1 MTIQDLKNKNLLLFE
16 CITGSRAYGL
26 DHALSDTDVKGVFIS
41 PKEDFYGLNYISQ
54 VNGETNDEMYYELGR
69 FIELLLKSN
78 PSMIELLHTPEDK
91 ILYEHPLFS
100 KIKAINFL
108 SKKCKDSF
116 AGYAMTQVRKASGLN
131 KKIRTPFAKEKK
143 SILEFCYV
151 LHGQGSM
158 PLLDWLEKNEMQQE
172 RCGLVNINHVRDVYG
187 LYYDTTGDLGYMGV
201 MHKSNATMVH
211 LSSIP
216 KGEKPVT
223 HLSFNEDGYKTYCKD
238 YRDYWQWVK
247 NRNEARYENT
257 LENGKNYDSK
267 NMMHTFRL
275 LNMAKEI
282 LTDEKVYVKRPD
294 REELFK
300 VKNGEYSYEELM
312 QKARE
317 KRAKIEIAYE
327 MTNLPDE
334 VDKSKAILVLTNI
347 RTEYYIKNS

>member
-1 MTIQDLKNKNLLLFE
+1 MTIQDLKDKKLLLFE
-16 CITGSRAYGL
+16 CITGSKAYGL
-26 DHALSDTDVKGVFIS
+26 DHALSDTDIKGVFIS
-41 PKEDFYGLNYISQ
+41 PKEDFYGLNYVGQI
-54 VNGETNDEMYYELGR
+54 NGETNDEMYYELGR
-69 FIELLLKSN
+69 FVELLLKNN

-100 KIKAINFL
+100 KLKSINFL
-108 SKKCKDSF
+108 TNRCKDSF

-131 KKIRTPFAKEKK
+131 KKIRKPFKKEKK
-143 SILEFCYV
+143 TILEFCYV

-158 PLLDWLEKNEMQQE
+158 PLLDWLEKNDMQQE
-172 RCGLVNINHVRDVYG
+172 NCGLVNINHVRDLYG
-187 LYYDTTGDLGYMGV
+187 LYYDENDSLDYMGV

-223 HLSFNEDGYKTYCKD
+223 YLSFNEDGYKPYCKD
-238 YRDYWQWVK
+238 YRDDWQWVK
-247 NRNEARYENT
+247 NRNEERYENT

-294 REELFK
+294 REELFR
-300 VKNGEYSYEELM
+300 VKNGEYTYEELM
-312 QKARE
+312 QKAKE
-317 KRAKIEIAYE
+317 KQAEIEDAYQ
-327 MTNLPDE
+327 TTKLPDKM
-334 VDKSKAILVLTNI
+334 DRSAAIRLLTDL
-347 RTEYYIKNS
+347 RTAFYT

>member
-1 MTIQDLKNKNLLLFE
+1 MTIQDLKDKKLLLFE

-26 DHALSDTDVKGVFIS
+26 DHALSDTDIKGVFIS
-41 PKEDFYGLNYISQ
+41 PKEDFYGLNYTPQI
-54 VNGETNDEMYYELGR
+54 NNETNDEMYYELGR
-69 FIELLLKSN
+69 FVDLLLKSN

-100 KIKAINFL
+100 KLKTINFL
-108 SKKCKDSF
+108 SKRCKDSF

-131 KKIRTPFAKEKK
+131 KKIRKPFNKEKK
-143 SILEFCYV
+143 TILEFCYV

-158 PLLDWLEKNEMQQE
+158 PLLDWLEKNEMRQE
-172 RCGLVNINHVRDVYG
+172 QCGLVNINHVRDVYG
-187 LYYDTTGDLGYMGV
+187 LFYDTDAKFGYMGI

-216 KGEKPVT
+216 KGEKPLT
-223 HLSFNEDGYKTYCKD
+223 HLYFNEDGYKTYCKD

-247 NRNEARYENT
+247 NRNEARYQNT

-282 LTDEKVYVKRPD
+282 LTDEKVYVRRAD
-294 REELFK
+294 REQLFK

-312 QKARE
+312 QKANE
-317 KRAKIEIAYE
+317 KQEEINAAYE
-327 MTNLPDE
+327 TTNLPDKL
-334 VDKSKAILVLTNI
+334 DKSIVIKLLTEL
-347 RTEYYIKNS
+347 RTAFYT